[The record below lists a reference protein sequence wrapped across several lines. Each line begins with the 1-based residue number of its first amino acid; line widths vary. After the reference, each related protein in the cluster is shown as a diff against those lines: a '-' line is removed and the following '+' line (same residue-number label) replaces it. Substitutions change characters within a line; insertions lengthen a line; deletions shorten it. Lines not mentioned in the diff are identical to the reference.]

1 MFKYFPVVLVLL
13 LVLMI
18 TNSCDRFKD
27 SRIQGHWKLIGATD
41 VNTRSQSIYFRFE
54 KGRVAI
60 SWGSVNNNKSDTCS
74 YGRYYIDSG
83 MLEIDAPPT
92 YCYGATY
99 YGDWTIV
106 TFKKDYLVITQDNE
120 LGLRTYEFIKE
131 EEDKK

>member
-13 LVLMI
+13 VVLMI

-41 VNTRSQSIYFRFE
+41 VSTRNQLIYFRFE

-60 SWGSVNNNKSDTCS
+60 SRGLANNVIDTCS
-74 YGRYYIDSG
+74 FGRYFIDSG
-83 MLEIDAPPT
+83 ILEIAAPET
-92 YCYGATY
+92 YCYGTTY
-99 YGDWTIV
+99 HGDWTIV
-106 TFKKDYLVITQDNE
+106 TFRKDYLVITQDNH
-120 LGLRTYEFIKE
+120 LNMRTYEFIKE

>member
-1 MFKYFPVVLVLL
+1 MFKYIVGLL
-13 LVLMI
+13 ILFTVLMT

-27 SRIQGHWKLIGATD
+27 SRIQGHWKMISGTN
-41 VNTRSQSIYFRFE
+41 VNTRNRNIFFRFE

-60 SWGSVNNNKSDTCS
+60 SQGPLNAIADTCS
-74 YGRYYIDSG
+74 YGRYYVDAG
-83 MLEIDAPPT
+83 MLEIAAPLT
-92 YCYGATY
+92 FCYGTTY
-99 YGDWTIV
+99 HGDWTIV